1 MACGRIAAGA
11 RSYLALPGWPFAA
24 RFPLANSVAHQPPAL
39 RLHLEDSTPPEPQP
53 ASVLGGS
60 PALQMMCS
68 AFASSTG
75 WQLQF
80 QAGFAE
86 DSGEPWCAPVTGA
99 TPESCGRLILVPKP
113 PAREASPKAPK
124 NKLVAGNR
132 LDLESA
138 RPLALAIANLLSEMN
153 QVKHALWKREAELAA
168 GVPVAVRPDEQAH
181 LAERLQSVLQGGAE
195 AVHCDAAALY
205 LLDESTSSL
214 KLRAMWGLPQEK
226 LLEEPRPLRG
236 AMADLEALVGH
247 AVALEDTALLPHW
260 RCPEEEFGAA
270 VCVPVSTS
278 STPLGTLWLFSRTQR
293 EFTAS
298 QTNLAEIIAGRLAA
312 DLEREMLL
320 TVGAAAKHSDKQ
332 LEVAARWQQ
341 DRLPSVVP
349 LLTEFEVS
357 GWTQQAKSVGG
368 DFHDW
373 TVLPDGRLALA
384 VGDAQGAPLQAGLN
398 AAAVQAALRAH
409 AGYRHDAPQLLSRLN
424 DTLWQ
429 GSAGDQFASFGYVI
443 INPETGEAD
452 LALAGKVAAMF
463 IRENSREIFAAD
475 GAPLGTGFEP
485 PLKTAKLLIEPGECL
500 VLLSEGVRAATDQA
514 GLRIGEAVMG
524 ATLRRH
530 FTEPAESLAG
540 WLRRLLD
547 KAGSTEF
554 EDDRTV
560 LVCKRHPSGRM
571 PQKRSRGKR
580 S

>member
-1 MACGRIAAGA
+1 MCDA
-11 RSYLALPGWPFAA
+11 FAA
-24 RFPLANSVAHQPPAL
+24 A
-39 RLHLEDSTPPEPQP
+39 
-53 ASVLGGS
+53 
-60 PALQMMCS
+60 
-68 AFASSTG
+68 TG

-80 QAGFAE
+80 Q
-86 DSGEPWCAPVTGA
+86 SGVSADKGDRWSAPVFGA
-99 TPESCGRLILVPKP
+99 TPETSGRL
-113 PAREASPKAPK
+113 S
-124 NKLVAGNR
+124 LVAPPPTFDATTQTLGAKPLATGR
-132 LDLESA
+132 MDLEVA
-138 RPLALAIANLLSEMN
+138 RPLALAIANLVGEMN
-153 QVKHALWKREAELAA
+153 QVKHALWQREAELAA
-168 GVPVAVRPDEQAH
+168 GVPVAVRPNEREH
-181 LAERLQSVLQGGAE
+181 LAERLQAVLQGGAE
-195 AVHCDAAALY
+195 AIHCEAAALY

-214 KLRAMWGLPQEK
+214 KLRAMWGMPQEK
-226 LLEEPRPLRG
+226 LLEAPRPLRG

-247 AVALEDTALLPHW
+247 AVALEDTSLLPHW

-270 VCVPVSTS
+270 LCVPVSSS
-278 STPLGTLWLFSRTQR
+278 STPLGTLWLFCRTQR
-293 EFTAS
+293 EFTSS

-320 TVGAAAKHSDKQ
+320 TVGAAAKHSDRQ

-409 AGYRHDAPQLLSRLN
+409 SGYRHDAQQLLARLN

-443 INPETGEAD
+443 VNPETGEAD
-452 LALAGKVAAMF
+452 LALAGKVAALF
-463 IRENSREIFAAD
+463 IRQDSREILAAD
-475 GAPLGTGFEP
+475 GAPLGTGIEP

-530 FTEPAESLAG
+530 LSESAESLAG

-547 KAGSTEF
+547 KAGAVDF

-560 LVCKRHPSGRM
+560 LICKRRPSGR
-571 PQKRSRGKR
+571 PAPRRSRNKH
-580 S
+580 